1 MLEFSRWLPDFHDAF
16 SRQPIFSFDLE
27 NEEKCTDESL
37 FISEFISDIGKQKFQ
52 IMPPQGYFKHEM
64 RSQVESGRCLLI
76 LNDQI

>member
-1 MLEFSRWLPDFHDAF
+1 MLEFSRWLPDFHEAF

-37 FISEFISDIGKQKFQ
+37 FISDIGKQEFQ

-64 RSQVESGRCLLI
+64 RNQVGSGRCLLI